1 MYIAVESQ
9 WLKQDVIS
17 LQSLV
22 SSIKHSIYSLLSAS
36 LKENRKQANKTQQHF
51 FFPQLLNVFEM
62 FDRRRNSGLKSN
74 HLFINKNC
82 YCVNTRQ
89 LINKSNV

>member
-1 MYIAVESQ
+1 MYITVESQ

-51 FFPQLLNVFEM
+51 FFPAVIKCFWNVWSQKKFWFEKQP
-62 FDRRRNSGLKSN
+62 SI
-74 HLFINKNC
+74 H
-82 YCVNTRQ
+82 
-89 LINKSNV
+89 

>member
-1 MYIAVESQ
+1 MYITVESQ

-22 SSIKHSIYSLLSAS
+22 SSIEHSTYSLLSAS

-51 FFPQLLNVFEM
+51 FFP
-62 FDRRRNSGLKSN
+62 
-74 HLFINKNC
+74 
-82 YCVNTRQ
+82 
-89 LINKSNV
+89 